1 MGIIASVIGVVLISS
16 CAIGFGMWRSA
27 QARREARLQA
37 LRDSL
42 AASRA
47 SYNYGSNTYGS
58 NSYGSNNYGST
69 PTPTPSFGVP
79 AVPLFV
85 SNTGNRSMS
94 EISSVLLSRSAAF
107 RACAL
112 SDPNA
117 RAQMAVRFMIGSNG
131 NVLTAFAATG
141 ASSGSP
147 MVDNC
152 VNSQI
157 RTMYFSRAP
166 GFSIVVHPINLR

>member
-1 MGIIASVIGVVLISS
+1 MGIIAGVIGVVLVSS
-16 CAIGFGMWRSA
+16 CALGFGMWRSA

-47 SYNYGSNTYGS
+47 SYNYGSNTYGV
-58 NSYGSNNYGST
+58 NTYTST

-79 AVPLFV
+79 AIPSFV
-85 SNTGNRSMS
+85 TNTGNRSMS

-141 ASSGSP
+141 ASSGSSV
-147 MVDNC
+147 VDNC
-152 VNSQI
+152 VTSQI
-157 RTMYFSRAP
+157 RTLYFSRSS
-166 GFSIVVHPINLR
+166 GFSIVVHPITLR